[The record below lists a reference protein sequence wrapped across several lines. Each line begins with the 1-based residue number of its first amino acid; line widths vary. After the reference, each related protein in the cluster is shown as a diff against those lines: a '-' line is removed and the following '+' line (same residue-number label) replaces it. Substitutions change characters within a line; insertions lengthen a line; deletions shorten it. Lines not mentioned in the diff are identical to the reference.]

1 MSSNRSG
8 RVCKLAT
15 SICTL
20 ALLLSL
26 AGPAAASIQPAAS
39 ASSATLN
46 HALAAR
52 ANATRAVARSR
63 RSLNACLRAHP
74 SNCQAQRR
82 ALRRSLA
89 QRALADKHLRSVYA
103 HLSRSSAK
111 ETESKGGGSKHGT
124 GSGSGGSTEETTTGG
139 GGSITEAGSG
149 AGATTEST
157 GTTESAKT
165 EATEPNKTEPE
176 PVKTE
181 PVKTEPEPSKT
192 EPVKTEP
199 EPAGAQSG
207 FEMGVV
213 AGSAIAWEL
222 PFIQK
227 LGAHTARMEFAIGT
241 PVSRIEPIVEAYAKA
256 GIRPLLLAGF
266 DGTMPS
272 TSEARNLASWAADL
286 GPGGSFWKGKTFPA
300 GTAPTNIEFGNETS
314 YSYQYSDTSG
324 TSAWYSLASYATR
337 AQTYAQRFKEAYEA
351 VHAVNPSVG
360 LLAQADD
367 GDSGSSEWVR
377 NMFLAVPNLGQMVAG
392 WTIHPYGPEWQTRID
407 RMISQTQAAG
417 APSTTPI
424 YVTEWGLST
433 DNGRC
438 LEDNYG
444 YNPCMTYQEA
454 ATTLQ
459 STVSTMRAR
468 YGARLTAFYLF
479 QARDQ
484 RATGTSTER
493 EGYFGALQSNEQP
506 KGAYTAAVQSL
517 LSANP

>member
-1 MSSNRSG
+1 MSSSRSS

-74 SNCQAQRR
+74 ANCQAQRR

-89 QRALADKHLRSVYA
+89 QLALANKRLRSVYA

-111 ETESKGGGSKHGT
+111 ETRSKGGEGSKHGT
-124 GSGSGGSTEETTTGG
+124 GSGGGGSTEATTTGG
-139 GGSITEAGSG
+139 SGSTTEAGSG
-149 AGATTEST
+149 TGGTTEST

-165 EATEPNKTEPE
+165 EATEPSKTEPE

-181 PVKTEPEPSKT
+181 P
-192 EPVKTEP
+192 EPVS
-199 EPAGAQSG
+199 AQSG

-213 AGSAIAWEL
+213 AGSAITWEL

-227 LGAHTARMEFAIGT
+227 LSAHTARMEFAIGT
-241 PVSRIEPIVEAYAKA
+241 PASQIEPIVEAYAKA

-286 GPGGSFWKGKTFPA
+286 GPGGNFWKGKTLPA
-300 GTAPTNIEFGNETS
+300 GTAVTDIEFGNETS

-324 TSAWYSLASYATR
+324 TSAWYSLGSYATR

-377 NMFLAVPNLGQMVAG
+377 NMFRAVPNLGQMVAG
-392 WTIHPYGPEWQTRID
+392 WTIHPYSPEWQTRID
-407 RMISQTQAAG
+407 RMLSQLQAAG

-468 YGARLTAFYLF
+468 YGARLAAFYLF

-506 KGAYTAAVQSL
+506 KGTYTTAVQSL